1 MRYAGTKKETYLGF
15 AISRLFAVSNW
26 SNFEKWQTNY
36 ERLSK
41 FPEFHPYMKANT
53 KYVDISKWTTIM
65 SRRNAGPLLEYFDHL
80 LKVIIMMT
88 AYEVPP

>member
-1 MRYAGTKKETYLGF
+1 M
-15 AISRLFAVSNW
+15 
-26 SNFEKWQTNY
+26 
-36 ERLSK
+36 
-41 FPEFHPYMKANT
+41 PEFHPYMKANT

-65 SRRNAGPLLEYFDHL
+65 SRRNAGPFLEFFDHL